1 MEGVSLMLHNLENK
15 LMESSMELSDFLK
28 SKSTIIH
35 RFITEIS
42 SLQFDADYTCI
53 QENALAAVTDF
64 LGETKHNWLI
74 SNREISLVKKDLAG
88 NVTNVEVIDIT
99 ENLVYTLTFKTTE
112 LFSSV
117 KNQYCIDTIYV
128 GKVDD
133 TKSKEAFTH
142 FNLLLAH
149 YVASNIG
156 RNQSAII
163 SLETNYTFNL
173 SFAENLASLS
183 NGFFKHSLLPSAKF
197 SLDYIGKPYYRFS
210 KTDIPTKTSINYIFS
225 QPSPVHKQYMENLH
239 HSLQNFPAMHH
250 LKDFQN
256 AYNENSIPLQL
267 LITTLEYFTILNPF
281 YDADEHPKV
290 TYSSYGND
298 YQFKFP
304 SKSNIPTFAV
314 DKKILYYPYSFAK
327 LKENTLLL
335 DCLEVKLYN
344 IHTIDEILGE
354 DEKLDY
360 LLQPFTYLLD
370 SVKELF
376 DID

>member
-28 SKSTIIH
+28 SKSAIIH
-35 RFITEIS
+35 RFLTEIS
-42 SLQFDADYTCI
+42 SLQFDADYACVPD
-53 QENALAAVTDF
+53 NALAAVANF
-64 LGETKHNWLI
+64 LGETKNNWLI

-112 LFSSV
+112 LFCSDN
-117 KNQYCIDTIYV
+117 NQYCIDNIYV

-149 YVASNIG
+149 YVASTLG

-163 SLETNYTFNL
+163 SLETDYTFNL
-173 SFAENLASLS
+173 SFTENLSSLRS
-183 NGFFKHSLLPSAKF
+183 GVFKHSTLPPAKF

-210 KTDIPTKTSINYIFS
+210 KTDIPTTTSINYILS

-239 HSLQNFPAMHH
+239 QSLRNFSAMYH

-256 AYNENSIPLQL
+256 AYDDNSITLQL
-267 LITTLEYFTILNPF
+267 LTTTLEYFTLLNPF
-281 YDADEHPKV
+281 YDADEHLEI
-290 TYSSYGND
+290 TYYSYGKY

-304 SKSNIPTFAV
+304 EKSKIPTFAV
-314 DKKILYYPYSFAK
+314 DKKILHPSYSFAN
-327 LKENTLLL
+327 LKENKLLL
-335 DCLEVKLYN
+335 DCLESKLYD
-344 IHTIDEILGE
+344 IKTIDDILEG
-354 DEKLDY
+354 DEKSDH

-370 SVKELF
+370 YVKELF